1 MGLFVRWALVAAS
14 VTAGVGCF
22 AGYDSRWGEEKKLQ
36 RQRAAQSAPTLRG
49 ESAPED
55 KDKPPSAARKLRVR
69 AYVAR
74 AYTTQVVDVPRTLHD
89 LFDDANDVT
98 EPALGARLELEGI
111 RTWEIAKDDDLK
123 KLLAEL
129 RSVDA
134 GTDVDWVV
142 GFVGALPRTSL
153 SFHDLG
159 MAQTPGRH
167 IVLRAPSS
175 AARHDET
182 ERSYSELSDDERRRV
197 QKDLRRH
204 RTAAVFLH
212 EVGHT
217 LGSLHE
223 RSDRSIMYPEYRPRM
238 TAFGADATSVMRTVL
253 ERREVKTADDQ
264 AALFRE
270 LGAALR
276 RVPDGVFFEEE
287 RRQMLPEIDR
297 VVSAATP
304 PPASEPAK
312 AEAPARPDLPELS
325 PDDRA
330 TFARAAERAE
340 AGDHVTA
347 WETAKPL
354 FGLYPDVL
362 TVQDFRCNL
371 ATKVFSFQAAR
382 RECERLMQLARE
394 PKAPPRR

>member
-1 MGLFVRWALVAAS
+1 MAAC
-14 VTAGVGCF
+14 AGCF

-49 ESAPED
+49 ETAPDDEG
-55 KDKPPSAARKLRVR
+55 KPPSTARKLRVR

-74 AYTTQVVDVPRTLHD
+74 AYTTQVADVPRTLRD
-89 LFDDANDVT
+89 LFEDANDVT
-98 EPALGARLELEGI
+98 EPALGVRLELEGI
-111 RTWEIAKDDDLK
+111 RTWELAKDDDLK

-129 RSVDA
+129 RAVDA

-142 GFVGALPRTSL
+142 GLVGALPRASL

-159 MAQTPGRH
+159 IAQTPGRH

-175 AARHDET
+175 AARHDDT
-182 ERSYSELSDDERRRV
+182 ERSYSELSEDERRRV
-197 QKDLRRH
+197 QRDLRRH
-204 RTAAVFLH
+204 RAAAVFLH
-212 EVGHT
+212 ELGHT

-223 RSDRSIMYPEYRPRM
+223 RSDRSIMYPEYRSRM
-238 TAFGADATSVMRTVL
+238 TAFGPDATSVMRTVL
-253 ERREVKTADDQ
+253 DRREVKTVDDQ
-264 AALFRE
+264 TALFRE
-270 LGAALR
+270 LGAAIR

-287 RRQMLPEIDR
+287 RRQILPEIDR
-297 VVSAATP
+297 LASAAA
-304 PPASEPAK
+304 PPAPRPAK
-312 AEAPARPDLPELS
+312 PQPAAAPEPPELS
-325 PDDRA
+325 SADRA
-330 TFARAAERAE
+330 TFAHAFERAE

-371 ATKVFSFQAAR
+371 AAKVFRFETAR
-382 RECERLMQLARE
+382 RECERLMQLAKQPGSR
-394 PKAPPRR
+394 